1 MRRQGNGDKTL
12 NELQQVV
19 DQEGAIPLS
28 WAGATTDMDYLNWGD
43 ALSPVMVALMSGLP
57 IRRVPTKS
65 QSVRLGAVG
74 TIGHGFDNGTI
85 FFWGTG
91 SSQWKNPSAPVADR
105 VPFQFSAGTKVHVTA
120 TRGRM
125 SKRLLGGGPDTPYGD
140 PVWLLPRFYK
150 PEVKK
155 THELGVILHLSELDG
170 RALDAGAAESVIR
183 ARVPESLR
191 SSIRIINTLTRIDAE
206 GLKDKTDEIL
216 SCKRIVSTSLHGMV
230 VAESYGIPCLYF
242 APRGTE
248 PGHGFR
254 VEPLNADWLD
264 LRLRDLYTGIGRTRL
279 PLYAQPRDQESDW
292 DDVMKEIDLR
302 WKPVTIDEQAL
313 MDAFPVKGER
323 VVAEPG
329 KTIWQHPAITGIQF
343 QHDVAALRAADTERN
358 KAKAA

>member
-1 MRRQGNGDKTL
+1 M

-43 ALSPVMVALMSGLP
+43 ALSPVMVALMSSLP

-65 QSVRLGAVG
+65 RSVRLGAVG
-74 TIGHGFDNGTI
+74 TIGHGFDDGTI

-91 SSQWKNPSAPVADR
+91 SSNWKNPGAPEADR
-105 VPFQFSAGTKVHVTA
+105 VPFQFSPGTKVTVTA
-120 TRGRM
+120 TRGRW
-125 SKRLLGGGPDTPYGD
+125 SKKLLGGGPQTAFGD
-140 PVWLLPRFYK
+140 PVWLLPRFYR
-150 PEVKK
+150 PEVEK

-170 RALDAGAAESVIR
+170 RALDAGAAEHVVR
-183 ARVPESLR
+183 ARIPEAYR
-191 SSIRIINTLTRIDAE
+191 GKIRIINTLTRIDAE

-248 PGHGFR
+248 AGSGFR
-254 VEPLNADWLD
+254 VEPLGAEWLD
-264 LRLRDLYTGIGRTRL
+264 LRIRDLYTGIGRTRL
-279 PLYAQPRDQESDW
+279 PMYVQPRDQESDW
-292 DDVMKEIDLR
+292 AAVMAAIDR
-302 WKPVTIDEQAL
+302 HWKPVTIDEEAL
-313 MDAFPVKGER
+313 MNAFPVKGTP
-323 VVAEPG
+323 VVARPG
-329 KTIWQHPAITGIQF
+329 ETIWQHPAITGIQF
-343 QHDVAALRAADTERN
+343 QHDVAALRRQDNERN

>member
-1 MRRQGNGDKTL
+1 M

-28 WAGATTDMDYLNWGD
+28 WAGATSDMTYLNWGD
-43 ALSPVMVALMSGLP
+43 ALSPVMVALMSSLP

-65 QSVRLGAVG
+65 HSVRMGAVG
-74 TIGHGFDNGTI
+74 TIAHGFDLGTI

-91 SSQWKNPSAPVADR
+91 SSRWRNPSAPAKER
-105 VPFQFSAGTKVHVTA
+105 IPFRFSPETNVTVTA
-120 TRGRM
+120 TRGRV
-125 SKRLLGGGPDTPYGD
+125 SKNLLGGGADTAYGD

-150 PEVKK
+150 PEVEK
-155 THELGVILHLSELDG
+155 THELGIILHLSELNG
-170 RALDAGAAESVIR
+170 RTLDAGAAEHVIR
-183 ARVPESLR
+183 ARIPASLQ

-242 APRGTE
+242 ATRGTE
-248 PGHGFR
+248 AGRGFR

-264 LRLRDLYTGIGRTRL
+264 LRIRDLYTGIGRTRL
-279 PLYAQPRDQESDW
+279 PLYVQPRDEESDW
-292 DDVMKEIDLR
+292 EDIMQNIDKR

-313 MDAFPVKGER
+313 MDAFPVKGEL
-323 VVAEPG
+323 VAAEPG

-343 QHDVAALRAADTERN
+343 QHDVAELRRSDSLRN
-358 KAKAA
+358 KPKAA